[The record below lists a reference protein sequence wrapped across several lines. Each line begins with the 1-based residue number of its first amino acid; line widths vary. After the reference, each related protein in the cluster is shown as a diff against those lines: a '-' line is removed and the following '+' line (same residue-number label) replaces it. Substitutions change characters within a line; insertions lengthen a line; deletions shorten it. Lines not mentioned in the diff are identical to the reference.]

1 MVEDCNLGPFGAKCG
16 RAVNLSSQH
25 YSPVSRDLFE
35 ERGVSI
41 KFLPPK
47 GKYFNPLELL
57 FNDLKQHD
65 IRPKNG
71 RPLSKSKIAGLI
83 RGYVDET
90 AARVLPGFFQARANG
105 KDAVA
110 KRIV

>member
-1 MVEDCNLGPFGAKCG
+1 M
-16 RAVNLSSQH
+16 
-25 YSPVSRDLFE
+25 
-35 ERGVSI
+35 SI

-47 GKYFNPLELL
+47 DKYFNPLELL

-65 IRPKNG
+65 IG
-71 RPLSKSKIAGLI
+71 RPLSKSKIVGLI
-83 RGYVDET
+83 RGHVDET
-90 AARVLPGFFQARANG
+90 AARVLPGFLQARANG

>member
-1 MVEDCNLGPFGAKCG
+1 MGPFGAKWACCESEQPALQPSG
-16 RAVNLSSQH
+16 
-25 YSPVSRDLFE
+25 
-35 ERGVSI
+35 ERSI
-41 KFLPPK
+41 RGAWREFLPPK

-57 FNDLKQHD
+57 FNDLKQHY
-65 IRPKNG
+65 IRPNFPKNG

-90 AARVLPGFFQARANG
+90 AARVLPGLFQARANE

>member
-1 MVEDCNLGPFGAKCG
+1 MGPFGAKWACCESEQPALQPG
-16 RAVNLSSQH
+16 GEI
-25 YSPVSRDLFE
+25 E

-57 FNDLKQHD
+57 FNDLKQHY
-65 IRPKNG
+65 IRPNFSEK
-71 RPLSKSKIAGLI
+71 RSTAVQVKEIAGLI